1 MVKPRFPCILDG
13 LFILAKSPMR
23 KKVVVETPPKE
34 KIILELISYD
44 HDHYDKIDQATI
56 DHLLTNLN
64 QDRVNWINLDGL
76 TDLGII
82 EKLQS
87 HFCFH
92 ALMIEDVLNDQRPKS
107 EEYDD
112 YLYFT
117 LKMLYQ
123 IKSNKIEYEQISFVL
138 GTNYLISFQEKEGDL
153 FDHFRERI
161 RLDQGRVRKKKADY
175 LLYRLI
181 DIIVDNYYVVL
192 DNIGEQIEDIEES
205 IHSNLSERAFH
216 KIQALKKELIFLRKA
231 VYPLREALSKVVKGE
246 TSFVQEENLRYFSD
260 VYDHTVHLIDSLD
273 TYKDLT
279 SSLMD
284 IHINTM
290 NTKMNQVMKLL
301 TIITT
306 IFIPLSFIA
315 SIYGMNFEHMP
326 ELQWEYG
333 YPAVL
338 MVMAAVL
345 IGMIYYFKRRKWF

>member
-1 MVKPRFPCILDG
+1 
-13 LFILAKSPMR
+13 MR
-23 KKVVVETPPKE
+23 KFKKEETIPTHKQKV
-34 KIILELISYD
+34 ILELISYNT
-44 HDHYDKIDQATI
+44 DHYDKFDQLPVEDLI
-56 DHLLTNLN
+56 PKLSD
-64 QDRVNWINLDGL
+64 DRVNWINLDGL

-82 EKLQS
+82 EKIQA

-92 ALMIEDVLNDQRPKS
+92 SLLIEDVLNDQRPKA

-117 LKMLYQ
+117 LKMLYR
-123 IKSNKIEYEQISFVL
+123 IEGSKIDYEQISFVL
-138 GTNYLISFQEKEGDL
+138 GKNYLISFQEKEGDL
-153 FDHFRERI
+153 FEPFRDRI
-161 RLDQGRVRKKKADY
+161 RLDQGRVRKKKPDY
-175 LLYRLI
+175 LLYRLV

-192 DNIGEQIEDIEES
+192 DNIGEQIEEIEDG
-205 IHSNLSERAFH
+205 IHSNSTENAFQ
-216 KIQALKKELIFLRKA
+216 KIQAIKKELIFLRKA

-246 TSFVQEENLRYFSD
+246 TSFVEDENLRYFGD

-290 NTKMNQVMKLL
+290 NTKMNEVMKLL

-315 SIYGMNFEHMP
+315 GIYGMNFKYMP
-326 ELQWEYG
+326 ELEHPYG

-338 MVMAAVL
+338 IAMGIVMV
-345 IGMIYYFKRRKWF
+345 GMIYYFKRRKWF

>member
-1 MVKPRFPCILDG
+1 
-13 LFILAKSPMR
+13 MR
-23 KKVVVETPPKE
+23 KHKKE
-34 KIILELISYD
+34 EAAIPHHPSIILELISYNA
-44 HDHYDKIDQATI
+44 DHYDKFDQLPVDDI
-56 DHLLTNLN
+56 IPKLSH
-64 QDRVNWINLDGL
+64 DRVSWINLDGL
-76 TDLGII
+76 TDLAII
-82 EKLQS
+82 EKLQA

-92 ALMIEDVLNDQRPKS
+92 TLLIEDVLNDQRPKA

-117 LKMLYQ
+117 LKMLYR
-123 IKSNKIEYEQISFVL
+123 IEGSVIDYEQVSFVL
-138 GTNYLISFQEKEGDL
+138 GKTYLISFQEKEGDL
-153 FDHFRERI
+153 FDPFRERI
-161 RLDQGRVRKKKADY
+161 RLDQGRVRRKKPDY

-192 DNIGEQIEDIEES
+192 DNIGEQIEEIEEG
-205 IHSNLSERAFH
+205 IHSNSTEHAFK
-216 KIQALKKELIFLRKA
+216 KIQSLKKELIYLRKA
-231 VYPLREALSKVVKGE
+231 VYPLREALSKLVKGE
-246 TSFVQEENLRYFSD
+246 TSFVEEENIRYFSD

-290 NTKMNQVMKLL
+290 NTKMNEVMKLL

-315 SIYGMNFEHMP
+315 GIYGMNFKYMP
-326 ELQWEYG
+326 ELTHQYG

-338 MVMAAVL
+338 IAMGVVMV
-345 IGMIYYFKRRKWF
+345 GMIYFFKRRKWF